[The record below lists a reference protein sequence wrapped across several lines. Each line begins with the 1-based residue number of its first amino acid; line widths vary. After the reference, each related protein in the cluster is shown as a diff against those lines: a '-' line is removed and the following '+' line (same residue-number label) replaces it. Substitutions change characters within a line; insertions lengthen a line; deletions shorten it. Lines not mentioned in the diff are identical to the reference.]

1 MEELKNEYYN
11 VADIFGDNVFND
23 AVMQQRLPKKTYQKL
38 KETIQ
43 EGKELDLETADV
55 IAPSNNTIFISF
67 IVILHIFHPF

>member
-38 KETIQ
+38 IKIY
-43 EGKELDLETADV
+43 
-55 IAPSNNTIFISF
+55 
-67 IVILHIFHPF
+67 

>member
-55 IAPSNNTIFISF
+55 IAHEMLLLT
-67 IVILHIFHPF
+67 L